1 MSLQVL
7 VSTMNN
13 NFNLLNKMN
22 LYCSSIVINQCNF
35 DNINHFEHLNNR
47 VIWINS
53 SNRGLSISRNMAI
66 INSDSDFCLLADDD
80 LVYVESF
87 CDKIIKQFDYYED
100 ASILIFVVDGI
111 EREFKRY
118 GKTSKRLNY
127 LSILKVSSVQIA
139 FRRSAI
145 IDNHI
150 KFNDKFGSGSI
161 FSMGEENIFL
171 SDCLKKGLKAYFVPV
186 KIADLHFGESS
197 WFKGFNR
204 KYCLDQGASLT
215 AFSKKFSLIL
225 IFSFALRKRKLF
237 KLNYSLITVLK
248 YMLLGRKKYLMM
260 K

>member
-1 MSLQVL
+1 
-7 VSTMNN
+7 MNN
-13 NFNLLNKMN
+13 NFNLLNEMH
-22 LYCSSIVINQCNF
+22 LDCSSIVVNQCSF
-35 DNINHFEHLNNR
+35 DDITHFEYLNNR
-47 VIWINS
+47 VTWINS
-53 SNRGLSISRNMAI
+53 SDRGLSKSRNVAI
-66 INSDSDFCLLADDD
+66 SNSDSEFCLLADDD

-87 CDKIIKQFDYYED
+87 YDKIIKQFDYFDD
-100 ASILIFVVDGI
+100 ASILVFIVDGI
-111 EREFKRY
+111 EREFKKY

-171 SDCLKKGLKAYFVPV
+171 SDCLKNGLKAYFVPV
-186 KIADLHFGESS
+186 KIADLHMLESS

-204 KYCLDQGASLT
+204 KYCFDQGASLT

-225 IFSFALRKRKLF
+225 ILSFALRKRKLF
-237 KLNYSLITVLK
+237 KLNYSLLTVLK
-248 YMLLGRKKYLMM
+248 YMLLGRKKYLMIQ
-260 K
+260 